1 MATTE
6 TRPSFRLPWS
16 AAPSEPEAP
25 SESPDEPTER
35 PAEASIE
42 SGDMHDDEE
51 NQAPDMIETAAP
63 APTPADS
70 EQPGTPPARR
80 ATKFMAELSHAMQAA
95 AEHARNETMERFGAE
110 AKAVVEEIHA
120 NATTEVADLRRKADD
135 DVAAIRE
142 RSKAEI
148 ARIRE
153 GTETRVAAR
162 KAGLESEM
170 EAHAA
175 TVEARAERV
184 AAVVAAFETEM
195 GAFFERLNAEEDP
208 TRIATMAET
217 MPDPPSLDA
226 VVASVVTASTPAAPA
241 HAAWPDGFPE
251 SVPLPD
257 QVADS
262 GSEPGPEAA
271 PAAEAAAT
279 AEIDFAAAEAEALSF
294 DGDLNALGD
303 EDEATSESPS
313 ESPQAAES
321 APAESM
327 TSYDAAPEAQATT
340 RITVAGLIS
349 VASIANFKRSLARIA
364 GVWTIGVSSGPN
376 GDFVFTVSHD
386 GSLSLSSEIA
396 AMSAFET
403 QLIGESDGEIQVSAR
418 DRDAAD

>member
-1 MATTE
+1 MASTE

-16 AAPSEPEAP
+16 AAPSESEAP
-25 SESPDEPTER
+25 SDSSAEPSESA
-35 PAEASIE
+35 AEASIE
-42 SGDMHDDEE
+42 SGDMPDNEE
-51 NQAPDMIETAAP
+51 NQAPDMFEAAAP
-63 APTPADS
+63 APMPADS
-70 EQPGTPPARR
+70 EQPGIAPARR

-110 AKAVVEEIHA
+110 ARAVVEEIHA

-162 KAGLESEM
+162 KTGLESEM

-184 AAVVAAFETEM
+184 VAVVAAFETEM
-195 GAFFERLNAEEDP
+195 SAFFERLNAEEDP

-217 MPDPPSLDA
+217 MPDPPSLEA
-226 VVASVVTASTPAAPA
+226 VVASIVTASMPAAPA
-241 HAAWPDGFPE
+241 QAAWPDAFPE
-251 SVPLPD
+251 SVALPD
-257 QVADS
+257 QVAES
-262 GSEPGPEAA
+262 GSGPGTET
-271 PAAEAAAT
+271 AAAT

-303 EDEATSESPS
+303 DDEATSDARS
-313 ESPQAAES
+313 ESPEAAES

-340 RITVAGLIS
+340 RIIVAGLIS

-376 GDFVFTVSHD
+376 GEFVFTVSHD
-386 GSLSLSSEIA
+386 GSIALSSEVV
-396 AMSAFET
+396 AMSAFDT
-403 QLIGESDGEIQVSAR
+403 QLTGESDGEIQVSAH